1 MISHTAFL
9 LLAAAA
15 VEQIP
20 LTTEESIFLHQLYL
34 DFETAIL
41 KRLERRI
48 QDRMDA
54 EDQAQECMLRLAR
67 NIRTLMSLNLHQR
80 ARYIT
85 HTINS
90 VISDYWVSQKSREK
104 HFLKYAELEKVS
116 DDRRENDPELSMLM
130 KDDVA
135 AFAAAFEKL
144 SEKEKALLEYRFM
157 DGLSGEEIGRKLGIK
172 PSAVRQAV
180 LRAKQ
185 HVLEYMQREDSK
197 KHG

>member
-9 LLAAAA
+9 LLAVAA

-20 LTTEESIFLHQLYL
+20 LKTEESVFLHQLYL

-41 KRLERRI
+41 RRLEKRI
-48 QDRMDA
+48 YDRMDA

-67 NIRTLMSLNLHQR
+67 NVKTLMSLNRHQR

-85 HTINS
+85 HTVNS
-90 VISDYWVSQKSREK
+90 VISDYWTSQKSQEM
-104 HFLKYAELEKVS
+104 HFPKCAESENIS
-116 DDRRENDPELSMLM
+116 DDRREINPEMSMLM

-135 AFAAAFEKL
+135 AFAAAFQKL

-157 DGLSGEEIGRKLGIK
+157 DGLSSEEIGRKLGIK
-172 PSAVRQAV
+172 PTAVRQAV

-185 HVLEYMQREDSK
+185 HLLEHMPREDEN
-197 KHG
+197 HG

>member
-20 LTTEESIFLHQLYL
+20 LTAEESIFLHQLYL

-48 QDRMDA
+48 HDRMDA

-67 NIRTLMSLNLHQR
+67 NIKTLMSLNHHQR

-90 VISDYWVSQKSREK
+90 VISDYWVSQKSQEK
-104 HFLKYAELEKVS
+104 HFPKCAESENIS
-116 DDRRENDPELSMLM
+116 DDRREINPEMSMLM

-157 DGLSGEEIGRKLGIK
+157 DGLSSEEIGRKLGIK

-185 HVLEYMQREDSK
+185 HVLEHMPQEDK
-197 KHG
+197 NHG